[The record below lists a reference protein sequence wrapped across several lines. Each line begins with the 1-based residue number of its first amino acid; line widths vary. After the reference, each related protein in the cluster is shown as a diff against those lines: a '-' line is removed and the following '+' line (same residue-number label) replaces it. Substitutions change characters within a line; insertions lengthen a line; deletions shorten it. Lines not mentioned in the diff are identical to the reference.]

1 MKRCLE
7 FNPNKRPTAEELCCK
22 TTSDW
27 YYGHYHP
34 SKFEVQEKNFALFE
48 ETNSNVI
55 YTSNLFKFTV
65 SRIRL
70 TISANAP
77 GALGLKPLEIV
88 KAYKP
93 KNIGFEI
100 NENIF
105 QRVVSLDVNN
115 FIQRIEY
122 TEPKAVEIITEES
135 TLLQDTMSE
144 LSPISSL
151 NFENEIIFCLY

>member
-1 MKRCLE
+1 MSVSPSTLYSQGNHIDLRKKIFPKCKNSQKTE
-7 FNPNKRPTAEELCCK
+7 THDVNGKSSSSCPECNQSFFDKWTHLCES
-22 TTSDW
+22 T
-27 YYGHYHP
+27 
-34 SKFEVQEKNFALFE
+34 
-48 ETNSNVI
+48 
-55 YTSNLFKFTV
+55 
-65 SRIRL
+65 RL
-70 TISANAP
+70 PNAP

-122 TEPKAVEIITEES
+122 TEPKVVEIITEES